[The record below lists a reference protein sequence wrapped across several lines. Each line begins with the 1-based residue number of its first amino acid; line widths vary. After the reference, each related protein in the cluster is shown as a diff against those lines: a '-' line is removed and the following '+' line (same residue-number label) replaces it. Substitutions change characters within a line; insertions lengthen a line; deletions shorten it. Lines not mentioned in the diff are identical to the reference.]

1 MKILLGVSGS
11 GALLGGLYAGGAF
24 TPGQVYDV
32 PIAEAYSEL
41 ATMPLP
47 PMLAQVT
54 GGSDTATVEV
64 RRSEGSINWR
74 FRVGGEDVSI
84 FTARLSPEGP
94 GRTRIRISYEPG
106 KPLSPEIG
114 RLTSSRLMRDLA
126 EITMSEQVDAR
137 LEHRPFDQSEAM
149 HAMAVHITEH
159 PEIMQ
164 EYGHAVNGM
173 FKEVNRQAAE
183 AAHGASS
190 PGYDVDPPGLNHS
203 AMDAATRPSVMLP
216 VN

>member
-11 GALLGGLYAGGAF
+11 GVLLGGLYAGGAF

-32 PIAEAYSEL
+32 PIAQAYSEL

-47 PMLAQVT
+47 PMLAQAT
-54 GGSDTATVEV
+54 GGSDAVKVDT
-64 RRSEGSINWR
+64 RRLPGSIEWH
-74 FRVGGEDVSI
+74 FRVGDEEVSL
-84 FTARLSPEGP
+84 FTARLTAEGP
-94 GRTRIRISYEPG
+94 RRTRIRISYEPG

-114 RLTSSRLMRDLA
+114 RLTSTRLMRDLA
-126 EITMSEQVDAR
+126 EITMSEQVDAQ
-137 LEHRPFDQSEAM
+137 LENRPFDQSEAM

-173 FKEVNRQAAE
+173 FKEVNRQAAD
-183 AAHGASS
+183 AAHGAPS

-203 AMDAATRPSVMLP
+203 AMEAATRPSVVLP